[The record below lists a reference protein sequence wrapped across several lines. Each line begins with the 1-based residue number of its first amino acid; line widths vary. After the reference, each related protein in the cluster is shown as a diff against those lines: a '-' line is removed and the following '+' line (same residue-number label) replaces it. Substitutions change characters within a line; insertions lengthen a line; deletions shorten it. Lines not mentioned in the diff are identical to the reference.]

1 MTPRRASPAAS
12 PALPRRTPGS
22 PARHVAPL
30 AAVGP
35 VTPVAAVALAAVAS
49 AALGLLL
56 PDVAAAWGGR
66 THEIINRR
74 AVLALD
80 GDAGAAWHP
89 LAASLGMHASD
100 ADHRKSADAAEP
112 ARHYLDADAFDR
124 PPFAKIPRT
133 WEGMLR
139 KYGPTEARSFGVA
152 PWAVDECYRMV
163 VASLRR
169 GDWSSA
175 GAWAAD
181 LGHYVGDTHEPLH
194 CTVNYDGQ
202 RTGHDGIH
210 IRWEV
215 HMMDHH
221 FDEAVLPADPA
232 VPRLEGTVTD
242 ACFRWIAEAY
252 AGLDPLLAAETA
264 ARAVDPTFGA
274 AYEAALWEHTADLAG
289 RQVASAVT
297 DLAMLLEA
305 AWTEAGSPP
314 GPGSPL
320 PLQAL
325 PVASLTAAEGPRDGL
340 PFRALGL
347 AALAL
352 AGTLLAAR

>member
-1 MTPRRASPAAS
+1 MSPPRVPPLVVVACLGAAI
-12 PALPRRTPGS
+12 LVPGD
-22 PARHVAPL
+22 A
-30 AAVGP
+30 G
-35 VTPVAAVALAAVAS
+35 
-49 AALGLLL
+49 
-56 PDVAAAWGGR
+56 AWGGR

-80 GDAGAAWHP
+80 GEAGVAWHP

-100 ADHRKSADAAEP
+100 ADHRKGTDAEEP
-112 ARHYLDADAFDR
+112 PRHYLDADAFDR

-133 WEGMLR
+133 WDGMLK
-139 KYGPTEARSFGVA
+139 KYGAAEARSFGMA
-152 PWAVDECYRMV
+152 PWAIDECYRMV

-181 LGHYVGDTHEPLH
+181 LGHYVGDTHQPLH

-202 RTGHDGIH
+202 RTGHDGVH
-210 IRWEV
+210 LRWEV

-221 FDEAVLPADPA
+221 FSEDTLPPA
-232 VPRLEGTVTD
+232 PSVPRLDGTVTD
-242 ACFRWIAEAY
+242 ACFRWIAEAF
-252 AGLDPLLAAETA
+252 AGVEPLLAAESA
-264 ARAVDPTFGA
+264 ARAVDPSFGA
-274 AYEAALWEHTADLAG
+274 AYEATLWDHTGDLAR

-314 GPGSPL
+314 GPGAPL

-325 PVASLTAAEGPRDGL
+325 PIASLAAGEEPPGGL

-352 AGTLLAAR
+352 TGTLLVAR